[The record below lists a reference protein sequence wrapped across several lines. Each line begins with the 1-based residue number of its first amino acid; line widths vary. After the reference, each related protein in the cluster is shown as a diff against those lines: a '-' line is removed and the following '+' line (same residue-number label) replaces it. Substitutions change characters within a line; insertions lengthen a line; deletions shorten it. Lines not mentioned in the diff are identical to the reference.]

1 MVHVNCATS
10 VVQLAAVHNMSIS
23 TKGGDNGDT
32 SLFDG
37 TRIGKNS
44 TTIEAIGISD
54 ELNAFI
60 GLIQSKKYREDFEKI
75 QNELFVVGA
84 DIATPLGTTHEH
96 RTKRV
101 EERHLERIELMCKYL
116 ENEVGPITSFVLP
129 GGSEIA
135 SMIHMSR
142 TLSRK
147 LERSVVKIAQ
157 ERAINKFLLKYL
169 NRLSDYLYLAALKEN
184 KDSETEEQKVDFEV

>member
-1 MVHVNCATS
+1 MFVAQPV
-10 VVQLAAVHNMSIS
+10 AVHNMSIS
-23 TKGGDNGDT
+23 TKNGDNGNT

-44 TTIEAIGISD
+44 TTIDAIGISD

-60 GLIQSKKYREDFEKI
+60 GLIQSRKYFDDFEKI

-84 DIATPLGTTHEH
+84 DIATPIGTAHES
-96 RTKRV
+96 RTKRIQ
-101 EERHLERIELMCKYL
+101 ERHLERIEILCKFL
-116 ENEVGPITSFVLP
+116 EADIGPINSFVMP
-129 GGSEIA
+129 GGSEIG

-157 ERAINKFLLKYL
+157 EREINKFLLKYL
-169 NRLSDYLYLAALKEN
+169 NRLSDYFYLAALKEN
-184 KDSETEEQKVDFEV
+184 KESGVGEKKVYFDI